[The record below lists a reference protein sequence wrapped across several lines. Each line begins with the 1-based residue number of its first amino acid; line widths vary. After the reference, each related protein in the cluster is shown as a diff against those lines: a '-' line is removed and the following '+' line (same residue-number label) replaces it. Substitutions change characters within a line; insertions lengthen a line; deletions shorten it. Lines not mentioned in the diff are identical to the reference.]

1 MANQFAAAEPL
12 LAEYEDIE
20 QQLADPSVHSDQ
32 DRARKLGRRYAEL
45 GQIAKAYE
53 AWRAA
58 SDDAEAAA
66 EMAAEDAEL
75 AAELPAL
82 QEAEVQAAEHLRNV
96 LLPRDPDDGRDVIV
110 EITGGA
116 GGEESSLFAGDLL
129 RMYLK
134 YAEQKGWSTQVIE
147 ASETDLGGY
156 KSVQLAVKAR
166 GAVAPQDGVWAHLK
180 YEGGVH
186 RVQRVPTTETQG
198 RIHTST
204 AGVIVLPEVET
215 DDEVD
220 LDMNDVKVDVY
231 RSSGPGGQSVNTTD
245 SAVRL
250 THLPTGIVVA
260 MQNEKSQLQN
270 KEAAIR
276 VLKSRL
282 LDAKRAAEAAEASDL
297 RLSQVSSRDRS
308 ERIRTYN
315 FPENRIADH
324 RTGYKAYNLDAV
336 LQGDLEPVIQS
347 AIAADEAAKLAAPA
361 D

>member
-1 MANQFAAAEPL
+1 MANPFSAAEPL
-12 LAEYEDIE
+12 LAEYADIE

-32 DRARKLGRRYAEL
+32 DKARKLGRRYAEL

-53 AWRAA
+53 AWQSAR
-58 SDDAEAAA
+58 DDAEAAA
-66 EMAAEDAEL
+66 EMAEDDAEL

-82 QEAEVQAAEHLRNV
+82 QEAEVTTAEHLRNV
-96 LLPRDPDDGRDVIV
+96 LLPRDPDDGRDVII

-134 YAEQKGWSTQVIE
+134 YAEQKGWSAQVIE
-147 ASETDLGGY
+147 AAETDLGGY
-156 KSVQLAVKAR
+156 KSVHLAVKAR

-204 AGVIVLPEVET
+204 AGVIVMPEVET

-220 LDMNDVKVDVY
+220 INPNDLKIDVF
-231 RSSGPGGQSVNTTD
+231 RAGGPGGQSVNTTD
-245 SAVRL
+245 SAVRI
-250 THLPTGIVVA
+250 THIPTGIVVS

-270 KEAAIR
+270 KEAGMR
-276 VLKSRL
+276 VL
-282 LDAKRAAEAAEASDL
+282 RARILAQQQEAAAAEASDM
-297 RLSQVSSRDRS
+297 RQSQVRTRDRS

-315 FPENRIADH
+315 YPENRIADH

-336 LQGDLEPVIQS
+336 LEGDLEPVIQS
-347 AIAADEAAKLAAPA
+347 AIAADEAAKLAAPTE
-361 D
+361 